1 MCIDFK
7 KKAKDMDANLYL
19 ADYYFALL
27 NSLSNRA
34 KLFLVKRLTD
44 SMLKN
49 EAQTEALA
57 EKEKDAIFH
66 RLAGAWSDDPEA
78 NTMASIIRDGRTSSH
93 TRQLASFDE

>member
-1 MCIDFK
+1 
-7 KKAKDMDANLYL
+7 MDANLYL

-34 KLFLVKRLTD
+34 KLFLVRRLTD